1 MITRVLVA
9 TLAGAIVMFLLGY
22 LIFGVLLNSFMQENV
37 NQYTGMIKDPP
48 NFMLLIGANLVL
60 AWLLA
65 FVGDYW
71 AGIRN
76 FASGLKLGALITFP
90 VVLWSDLQFESFA
103 NIYMGFVPIIVN
115 VLAGTLLGAIAGGVI
130 GLVLGIVDKKQATA

>member
-22 LIFGVLLNSFMQENV
+22 LIFGVLLNSFMQANV
-37 NQYTGMIKDPP
+37 NQYAGMIKDPP

-103 NIYMGFVPIIVN
+103 NIYIGFVPIIVN

>member
-22 LIFGVLLNSFMQENV
+22 LIFGVLLQSYMQANV
-37 NQYTGMIKDPP
+37 NQYEGMMKNPP
-48 NFMLLIGANLVL
+48 NFMTLIVANLAF

-65 FVGDYW
+65 FVADYW

-90 VVLWSDLQFESFA
+90 MVIWSDLLSESFM
-103 NIYMGFVPIIVN
+103 NLYIGFVPIIVN
-115 VLAGTLLGAIAGGVI
+115 VLAATLMGAITGGVI
-130 GLVLGIVDKKQATA
+130 GLVLGMFDKKQATV

>member
-22 LIFGVLLNSFMQENV
+22 LIFGVLLNSYMTANVMQ
-37 NQYTGMIKDPP
+37 YAGMMKNPP
-48 NFMLLIGANLVL
+48 NFIMLIVANLAL

-65 FVGDYW
+65 FVADYW

-90 VVLWSDLQFESFA
+90 MIIWSVLRFEAFMDLY
-103 NIYMGFVPIIVN
+103 IGFVPIIVN
-115 VLAGTLLGAIAGGVI
+115 VLAATLMGAIAGGVI
-130 GLVLGIVDKKQATA
+130 GLVLGMVDKKQTTA

>member
-22 LIFGVLLNSFMQENV
+22 LIFGVLLNSFMQANV
-37 NQYTGMIKDPP
+37 NQYTGMIKNPP

-90 VVLWSDLQFESFA
+90 VVLWSDLQFEAFA
-103 NIYMGFVPIIVN
+103 NIYIGYVPIIVN
-115 VLAGTLLGAIAGGVI
+115 VLAGTLLGAISGGVI
-130 GLVLGIVDKKQATA
+130 GLVLGMVDKKQVTA

>member
-9 TLAGAIVMFLLGY
+9 TLAGAVVLFLLGY
-22 LIFGVLLNSFMQENV
+22 LIFGVLLNSYMQANV
-37 NQYTGMIKDPP
+37 MQYAGMMKNPP
-48 NFMLLIGANLVL
+48 NIMMLIVANLAF

-65 FVGDYW
+65 FVADYW

-90 VVLWSDLQFESFA
+90 LIIWSTLRFEAFIDLYIGYALIIVVVLA
-103 NIYMGFVPIIVN
+103 
-115 VLAGTLLGAIAGGVI
+115 ATLLGAIAGGVI
-130 GLVLGIVDKKQATA
+130 GLVLGMVDKKQTTA

>member
-9 TLAGAIVMFLLGY
+9 TLAGAIVAFVLGY
-22 LIFGVLLNSFMQENV
+22 LIFGVLLNSYMNANV
-37 NQYTGMIKDPP
+37 NQYEGMMKNPP
-48 NFMLLIGANLVL
+48 NFMMLIVANLAV

-65 FVGDYW
+65 FVADYW

-90 VVLWSDLQFESFA
+90 MIIWSNLQFEAFM
-103 NIYMGFVPIIVN
+103 NLYIGFVPIIVD
-115 VLAGTLLGAIAGGVI
+115 VLAATLLGTIVGGVI
-130 GLVLGIVDKKQATA
+130 GLVLGMFDKKQATV

>member
-1 MITRVLVA
+1 MITRVLIA
-9 TLAGAIVMFLLGY
+9 TLAGAIVAFVLGY
-22 LIFGVLLNSFMQENV
+22 LIFGVLLDSYMKANV
-37 NQYTGMIKDPP
+37 NQYAGMMKTPP
-48 NFMLLIGANLVL
+48 NFIMLIGANLVF

-76 FASGLKLGALITFP
+76 FVSGLKLGALITFP
-90 VVLWSDLQFESFA
+90 VVLWSDLQLEAFM
-103 NIYMGFVPIIVN
+103 NLYIGFVPIIVD
-115 VLAGTLLGAIAGGVI
+115 VLAATVLGTIVGGVI